1 VFSGPSPKL
10 VREANEVILLHREKV
25 FPEALDILEGGGKQ

>member
-1 VFSGPSPKL
+1 VLSGSGPRL